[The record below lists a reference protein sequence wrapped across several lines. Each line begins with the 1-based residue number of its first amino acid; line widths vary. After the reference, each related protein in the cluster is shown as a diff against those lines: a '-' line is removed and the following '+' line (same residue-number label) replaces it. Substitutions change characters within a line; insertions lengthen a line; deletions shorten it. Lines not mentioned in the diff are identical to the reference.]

1 MGSSCQV
8 GMMKASIALGLAL
21 TTLLVHA
28 QQAPGQTGGET
39 GSGRSYGYGM
49 GYGYG
54 DGYGD
59 DEYACC
65 PLKMVT
71 GSKDPGMDGLYRIV
85 MKADWSVNLPAKCNS
100 RCVYQKDGNGN
111 GMGGMGSGYGMGGM
125 SSGYGMGGMDSG
137 YGMGGMDSGSG
148 MTGGSGIGEGMGEG
162 DGGPGDAYGSSNGMG
177 GGKMYCFGDS
187 MYSMGECV
195 ADDSMATGMTYDS
208 GSPIPEP
215 SPKPSSENPMP
226 EPTSENPMPEPSSE
240 NPMPEPAP
248 TPEPMA

>member
-28 QQAPGQTGGET
+28 QQAPGQTGGES
-39 GSGRSYGYGM
+39 GSGPSYGYGM

-71 GSKDPGMDGLYRIV
+71 GSKDPEMDGLYRLV

-137 YGMGGMDSGSG
+137 AGMGEGYGGS
-148 MTGGSGIGEGMGEG
+148 GSGIGGY
-162 DGGPGDAYGSSNGMG
+162 GGPSDAYGSSNGMG

-226 EPTSENPMPEPSSE
+226 EPSSE

>member
-8 GMMKASIALGLAL
+8 GRMKASITLGLAL

-39 GSGRSYGYGM
+39 GSGPSYGYGM

-71 GSKDPGMDGLYRIV
+71 GSKDPEMDGLYRLV

-137 YGMGGMDSGSG
+137 
-148 MTGGSGIGEGMGEG
+148 
-162 DGGPGDAYGSSNGMG
+162 NGMG

-195 ADDSMATGMTYDS
+195 ADDSMATGMTYNS

-226 EPTSENPMPEPSSE
+226 EPTSENPMPEP
-240 NPMPEPAP
+240 AP

>member
-28 QQAPGQTGGET
+28 QQAPGQTGGES
-39 GSGRSYGYGM
+39 GSGPSYGYGM

-71 GSKDPGMDGLYRIV
+71 GSKDPEMDGLYRLV

-148 MTGGSGIGEGMGEG
+148 MTGGSGIGEGMGG
-162 DGGPGDAYGSSNGMG
+162 GYGGPSDAYGSSNGMG

-195 ADDSMATGMTYDS
+195 ADGSMATGMTYDS
-208 GSPIPEP
+208 ESPIPEP

-226 EPTSENPMPEPSSE
+226 EPTSENPMPEPTSG

>member
-8 GMMKASIALGLAL
+8 GRMKASITLGLAL

-28 QQAPGQTGGET
+28 QQAPGQTGGES
-39 GSGRSYGYGM
+39 GSGPSYGYGM

-71 GSKDPGMDGLYRIV
+71 GSKDPEMDGLYRLV

-100 RCVYQKDGNGN
+100 RCVYQKGGNGN
-111 GMGGMGSGYGMGGM
+111 GMGGMG
-125 SSGYGMGGMDSG
+125 SGYGMGGMDSG

-162 DGGPGDAYGSSNGMG
+162 DGGSGAGMG

-208 GSPIPEP
+208 ESPIPEP
-215 SPKPSSENPMP
+215 SPKPS
-226 EPTSENPMPEPSSE
+226 SENPMPEPSSE